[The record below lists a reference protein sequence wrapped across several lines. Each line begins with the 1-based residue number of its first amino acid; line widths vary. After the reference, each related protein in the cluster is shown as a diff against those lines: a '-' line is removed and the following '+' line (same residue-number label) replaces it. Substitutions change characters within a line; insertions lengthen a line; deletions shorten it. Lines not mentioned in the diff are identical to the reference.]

1 MAACSSRHEGRR
13 RLLAMGAALLLP
25 NGGAS
30 AQPPPGSPIGII
42 GSGRLGGTVGTLW
55 ARAGHP
61 VLFSSRHPERLKD
74 LIEAA
79 GPNARAGLPA
89 EAVAFGEAVLVAVP
103 YGALPDVGRE
113 LGGALRGKLVLD
125 ACNAVVTRDGAVG
138 QAAIERGI
146 GLASAEHL
154 PGARLVRAF
163 NTLGSRILA
172 EQAHRAGAPV
182 AIPLAGDDAAALEA
196 ASALVRDAGF
206 DPVVVGPLSRARDFA
221 MGGPGYGQAVPA
233 PELRRILG
241 LPA

>member
-1 MAACSSRHEGRR
+1 MLPCSWQHERR
-13 RLLAMGAALLLP
+13 SILLALGAALLLP
-25 NGGAS
+25 NGEAS
-30 AQPPPGSPIGII
+30 AQPAPGSPIGIV
-42 GSGRLGGTVGTLW
+42 GSGRLGGAVGTLW

-74 LIEAA
+74 LVDAA

-89 EAVAFGEAVLVAVP
+89 EAAAFGQAVLVAVP
-103 YGALPDVGRE
+103 YGALPEVGRE
-113 LGGALRGKLVLD
+113 LGAALRGKLVLD
-125 ACNAVVTRDGAVG
+125 ACNAVVARDGAVG

-163 NTLGSRILA
+163 NTLSSRILT
-172 EQAHRAGAPV
+172 EQAHRAGAAV
-182 AIPLAGDDAAALEA
+182 AIPLAGDDAAALET

-206 DPVVVGPLSRARDFA
+206 DPVVVGPLSRAPEFA